1 MPPKSNPD
9 DDELKRKFVEGQER
23 EQRQREERRQRE
35 EERERRRLKD
45 EQRLQD
51 AGAGAGAAIVDD
63 ALMSRL
69 ETIFMQLDAR
79 NAKRQADQ
87 ERMFAEWLLA
97 MESRIRSEVGNAKR
111 EANESSKDRANVFEA
126 RVPATTVPPP
136 KLAFVGLDAVDFE
149 SWRDCW
155 NAYLENA
162 GVEGIR
168 DPMARARRKKGL
180 LTQALDDAGQAWVR
194 EQGWGDRNA
203 DDIVKAVEEKIANEA
218 DPRTQLVGLMGR
230 TWIKGE
236 QVDAFWLDVQ
246 RRARYCGFCGDCG
259 DKVLR
264 AIWAKNFVDP
274 ATQADIN
281 KDPKLRAA
289 ECYRIAKGFEN
300 ARLNA
305 EKWAREATSKP
316 EVVELNRTQVSGYR
330 RQQRGPTAA
339 RPSPS
344 TPECARCGTSHP
356 PRSCPAYGR
365 KCKKCGKNGH
375 FDKCCWA
382 TVNAVNAGVTINAM
396 GYEPEVDN
404 ARGAAAATWSPE
416 DRLRDEMAFRG
427 MSR

>member
-9 DDELKRKFVEGQER
+9 DDELKRKFVESQER

-35 EERERRRLKD
+35 EERERRRLEE
-45 EQRLQD
+45 EQRLQE
-51 AGAGAGAAIVDD
+51 AGAGAGAVVIDD

-87 ERMFAEWLLA
+87 ERVFAERLLA

-111 EANESSKDRANVFEA
+111 EADESVEDRAVFEA

-149 SWRDCW
+149 SWKDRW

-168 DPMARARRKKGL
+168 DLHARDRRKRGL

-194 EQGWGDRNA
+194 EQGWGDKVA
-203 DDIVKAVEEKIANEA
+203 DDVIKAIEDKLAAEA
-218 DPRTQLVGLMGR
+218 DPRTQLVGLMSR
-230 TWIKGE
+230 MWLRGE
-236 QVDAFWLDVQ
+236 QVDAFWLDIQ
-246 RRARYCGFCGDCG
+246 RKARYCGFCGDCG
-259 DKVLR
+259 DKLLA
-264 AIWAKNFVDP
+264 AIWAKNFVEP
-274 ATQADIN
+274 ATQADLN
-281 KDPKLRAA
+281 KDPKLKAA

-305 EKWAREATSKP
+305 EKWAKEAANKP
-316 EVVELNRTQVSGYR
+316 EVIEVNRMQASTYR
-330 RQQRGPTAA
+330 RQHQGPAA
-339 RPSPS
+339 RP
-344 TPECARCGTSHP
+344 TPPTCSRCGTSHP
-356 PRSCPAYGR
+356 PRTCPAYGR
-365 KCKKCGKNGH
+365 KCNRCGKTGH
-375 FDKCCWA
+375 FEKCCRGAA
-382 TVNAVNAGVTINAM
+382 TVNNVMINAL
-396 GYEPEVDN
+396 GYEPEDDN
-404 ARGAAAATWSPE
+404 ARGAAATTWSPE